1 MIPAVLTAA
10 RVACPCIRQGH
21 AFGRLTR
28 CRVVDHC
35 VVQSA
40 SCMP

>member
-1 MIPAVLTAA
+1 MIRDVLPAAPA
-10 RVACPCIRQGH
+10 ACPCIKQGH

>member
-1 MIPAVLTAA
+1 MIPAVHD
-10 RVACPCIRQGH
+10 ACPCLKRGH
-21 AFGRLTR
+21 VYGRLSR

-40 SCMP
+40 GCMR

>member
-1 MIPAVLTAA
+1 MIRAVRDITGA
-10 RVACPCIRQGH
+10 PCIRRGH
-21 AFGRLTR
+21 AYGRLTR

>member
-1 MIPAVLTAA
+1 MIPAVLDDI
-10 RVACPCIRQGH
+10 ACVPRLRQDH
-21 AFGRLTR
+21 AYGRLTR

>member
-1 MIPAVLTAA
+1 MIRGVLSATFG
-10 RVACPCIRQGH
+10 ACLCIRQGH

-40 SCMP
+40 SCMR

>member
-1 MIPAVLTAA
+1 MIRGVLPATSA
-10 RVACPCIRQGH
+10 ACPCIRQGH

-40 SCMP
+40 SCMH